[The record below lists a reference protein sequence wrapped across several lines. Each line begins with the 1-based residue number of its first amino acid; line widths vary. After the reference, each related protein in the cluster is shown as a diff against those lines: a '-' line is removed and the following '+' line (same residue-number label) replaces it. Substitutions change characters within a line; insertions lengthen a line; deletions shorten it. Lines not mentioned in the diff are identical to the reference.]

1 MQREC
6 LHRVHSFEPL
16 ALITLTLALT
26 LCTTHDPSPNQAG
39 GDGGGAAHLYRVHS
53 FELCLIS
60 SAHLNS
66 CARTAVLAGPL
77 APRGCGRG
85 EPVRPPQ

>member
-1 MQREC
+1 VQREC

-16 ALITLTLALT
+16 ALTTLTLALT
-26 LCTTHDPSPNQAG
+26 LCPRLDPRPNQAG
-39 GDGGGAAHLYRVHS
+39 GDGGGAAYLYRVHS

-66 CARTAVLAGPL
+66 CARTAV
-77 APRGCGRG
+77 
-85 EPVRPPQ
+85 

>member
-16 ALITLTLALT
+16 ALTTLTLALT
-26 LCTTHDPSPNQAG
+26 LCPRPDLRPNQTG
-39 GDGGGAAHLYRVHS
+39 DDGGGAAHLYRVHS

-66 CARTAVLAGPL
+66 CARTAV
-77 APRGCGRG
+77 
-85 EPVRPPQ
+85 

>member
-1 MQREC
+1 MQREW

-16 ALITLTLALT
+16 ALTTLTTLTLALT
-26 LCTTHDPSPNQAG
+26 LCARPDPRPNQAG

-66 CARTAVLAGPL
+66 CARTAV
-77 APRGCGRG
+77 
-85 EPVRPPQ
+85 

>member
-16 ALITLTLALT
+16 ALTTLTLALT
-26 LCTTHDPSPNQAG
+26 SCSRPDPSPNQAG
-39 GDGGGAAHLYRVHS
+39 DGGGGAAYLYRVHS

-66 CARTAVLAGPL
+66 CARTAV
-77 APRGCGRG
+77 
-85 EPVRPPQ
+85 